1 VDFLLESLQSRRL
14 FLANLFQRSDGTW
27 QANVT
32 DRVQV
37 WEFGR
42 AGTAAGALR
51 AAMFVAATE
60 RGFPVDPGAARGPR
74 VVQAQNANAEDLGL

>member
-1 VDFLLESLQSRRL
+1 MDFLLESLQSRRL

-60 RGFPVDPGAARGPR
+60 SGFPVDPSPGPR
-74 VVQAQNANAEDLGL
+74 VVQAQTANAEDLGL